1 MDDRI
6 LSASP
11 QLVPVNQVYQNQR
24 IGNSL
29 KTIKYHTADKDD
41 PRLHA
46 ACAEMESLFLSHL
59 LKELR
64 ATVDKSGFMD
74 GGQAEDI
81 FTSLL
86 DVEISKKM
94 SAAGGIGLSA
104 ILLEQLAGKA
114 PSKVNPDSQ
123 RIEERPEIKF

>member
-1 MDDRI
+1 MDNKI

-11 QLVPVNQVYQNQR
+11 AMLPVNQIYQNQR

-29 KTIKYHTADKDD
+29 KTIKAHTADKNDL
-41 PRLHA
+41 RLHA
-46 ACAEMESLFLSHL
+46 ACKEMESLFLSHL

-64 ATVDKSGFMD
+64 ATVDKSGFFD

-86 DVEISKKM
+86 DVEISK
-94 SAAGGIGLSA
+94 
-104 ILLEQLAGKA
+104 
-114 PSKVNPDSQ
+114 
-123 RIEERPEIKF
+123 